1 MEREVTLTEVL
12 EARENR
18 VWHQNALL
26 EKYGVP
32 VISFTL
38 NIAGPVKDSPL
49 IRRSFRAGQGQLE
62 ASLQAAKLPVLDRQ
76 ELLAPTGCEARYA
89 VKGTAREVKA
99 LCVSIE
105 DSTGLG
111 RLFDMDVLA
120 PDGRKLD
127 REEVGGGS
135 RNCIV
140 CGAEGRGCAS
150 RRVHSVETLQ
160 KATLRI
166 MEEHFAAA
174 DRETVAALATRALL
188 EEVCI
193 TPKPGLVD
201 RANNGSHRDMD
212 LFTFLASA
220 AALAPYWSRCVQIGQ
235 DTAKDTPSDTFQALK
250 QAGQSAER
258 TMFAATGGVNTHKGA
273 IFTLGTIC
281 GAVGR
286 LWRADNPCRDPKA
299 ILAECSAMATAAV
312 EADFAGLSDETAH
325 TTGQKLYLRQGL
337 AGVRG
342 EAARGFPGVS
352 EIALP
357 AFQRALDSGRSRNDA
372 GAVALLHLI
381 AKVTDTNMIA
391 RGGQSAAKRAAED
404 CARLLERCPL
414 PEMEDIAALDQAFIQ
429 QNLSPGGCADL
440 LSASL
445 FLWGWENEEI
455 LHKPCE
461 KTSP

>member
-1 MEREVTLTEVL
+1 M
-12 EARENR
+12 
-18 VWHQNALL
+18 
-26 EKYGVP
+26 
-32 VISFTL
+32 
-38 NIAGPVKDSPL
+38 
-49 IRRSFRAGQGQLE
+49 E

-174 DRETVAALATRALL
+174 DRETVTALATRALL

-212 LFTFLASA
+212 LFTFLARA
-220 AALAPYWSRCVQIGQ
+220 AALAPYWSR
-235 DTAKDTPSDTFQALK
+235 
-250 QAGQSAER
+250 
-258 TMFAATGGVNTHKGA
+258 
-273 IFTLGTIC
+273 
-281 GAVGR
+281 
-286 LWRADNPCRDPKA
+286 
-299 ILAECSAMATAAV
+299 
-312 EADFAGLSDETAH
+312 
-325 TTGQKLYLRQGL
+325 
-337 AGVRG
+337 
-342 EAARGFPGVS
+342 
-352 EIALP
+352 
-357 AFQRALDSGRSRNDA
+357 
-372 GAVALLHLI
+372 
-381 AKVTDTNMIA
+381 
-391 RGGQSAAKRAAED
+391 
-404 CARLLERCPL
+404 
-414 PEMEDIAALDQAFIQ
+414 
-429 QNLSPGGCADL
+429 
-440 LSASL
+440 
-445 FLWGWENEEI
+445 
-455 LHKPCE
+455 
-461 KTSP
+461 

>member
-1 MEREVTLTEVL
+1 M
-12 EARENR
+12 
-18 VWHQNALL
+18 
-26 EKYGVP
+26 
-32 VISFTL
+32 
-38 NIAGPVKDSPL
+38 
-49 IRRSFRAGQGQLE
+49 
-62 ASLQAAKLPVLDRQ
+62 
-76 ELLAPTGCEARYA
+76 
-89 VKGTAREVKA
+89 KA

-220 AALAPYWSRCVQIGQ
+220 AALAPYWSRCMQIGQ
-235 DTAKDTPSDTFQALK
+235 DTAKGTPSDTFQSLK
-250 QAGQSAER
+250 QAGQGAER

-281 GAVGR
+281 GEIGR
-286 LWRADNPCRDPKA
+286 
-299 ILAECSAMATAAV
+299 
-312 EADFAGLSDETAH
+312 AH
-325 TTGQKLYLRQGL
+325 
-337 AGVRG
+337 V
-342 EAARGFPGVS
+342 
-352 EIALP
+352 
-357 AFQRALDSGRSRNDA
+357 
-372 GAVALLHLI
+372 
-381 AKVTDTNMIA
+381 
-391 RGGQSAAKRAAED
+391 
-404 CARLLERCPL
+404 
-414 PEMEDIAALDQAFIQ
+414 
-429 QNLSPGGCADL
+429 
-440 LSASL
+440 
-445 FLWGWENEEI
+445 
-455 LHKPCE
+455 
-461 KTSP
+461 